1 MRTLKTLNGNQVI
14 AEAVR
19 QIDPDVMAAYPIT
32 PSTAIVET
40 IAKFKADGLITGE
53 FVCPESEHSAMSVC
67 IGAASAGGRVMTATA
82 SQGLALMWEMLFI
95 AAGLRLPIV
104 AAIANRALSAPINI
118 HGDHSDTMG
127 ARDSGWI
134 QIYSENCQ
142 EAYDNFIQAFRIAEH
157 LNVRTPV
164 LVGLDGFIIS
174 HCMEIVQV
182 EDDDK
187 VKKFVGEYKPVY
199 PLLDTSRKIT
209 VGPIDFTD
217 YYFEHKRNQM
227 EGIENSPPVI
237 EAVSKE
243 FGQVFG
249 RNYGFFEKYR
259 MEDAEI
265 CIVVMSSAAGTCKD
279 AVDELRKEE
288 GLRIGLLKPRIFR
301 PFAHEKIA
309 NALKPMKSV
318 AVLDRCTSPG
328 AFGAPLFTEIRSA
341 LYDYDQRPHVVN
353 YVYGLGGRDI
363 KIEHFKEVASSL
375 KRIADTGK
383 VEQRYGYINLRE
395 S

>member
-1 MRTLKTLNGNQVI
+1 MSALKTLNGNQTV

-40 IAKFKADGLITGE
+40 IAQFRADGLISGE

-82 SQGLALMWEMLFI
+82 SQGLALMWEMLYI

-104 AAIANRALSAPINI
+104 AAIVNRSLSAPINI

-127 ARDSGWI
+127 ARDTGWI

-157 LNVRTPV
+157 LEVRTPV
-164 LVGLDGFIIS
+164 MVGLDGFIIS
-174 HCMEIVQV
+174 HSMEVIQV
-182 EDDDK
+182 EDDQK
-187 VKKFVGEYKPVY
+187 VKEFVGEYKPVY
-199 PLLDTSRKIT
+199 PLLDPERKMT

-217 YYFEHKRNQM
+217 YYFEHKRNQL

-237 EAVSKE
+237 ETVGNE
-243 FGQVFG
+243 FGQKFG
-249 RNYGFFEKYR
+249 REYGFFEEYR
-259 MEDAEI
+259 MDDAEV

-279 AVDELRKEE
+279 AVDELREE
-288 GLRIGLLKPRIFR
+288 GKKVGLLKPRVFR
-301 PFAHEKIA
+301 PFPHKKIA
-309 NALKPMKSV
+309 EALKKMSAV
-318 AVLDRCTSPG
+318 AVLDRCSSPG
-328 AFGAPLFTEIRSA
+328 AFGAPLFTEIRNA
-341 LYDYDQRPHVVN
+341 LYDYDQRPKIIN

-363 KIEHFKEVASSL
+363 MIEHFKQVAAKL
-375 KRIADTGK
+375 ERIVETGK
-383 VEQRYGYINLRE
+383 IDEIYGYLNLRE
-395 S
+395 

>member
-1 MRTLKTLNGNQVI
+1 MSTPKTLNGNQTI
-14 AEAVR
+14 AEAAR
-19 QIDPDVMAAYPIT
+19 QVDPDVIAAYPIT

-40 IAKFKADGLITGE
+40 IAKFHSDGLISGE
-53 FVCPESEHSAMSVC
+53 FVCPESEHSAMSLC

-82 SQGLALMWEMLFI
+82 SQGLALMWEMLYI

-104 AAIANRALSAPINI
+104 AAIANRSLSAPINI

-134 QIYSENCQ
+134 QIYSEGCQ

-157 LNVRTPV
+157 LDVRTPV

-174 HCMEIVQV
+174 HSMEVIQV

-187 VKKFVGEYKPVY
+187 VKKFIGEYKPIY
-199 PLLDTSRKIT
+199 PVLDTTQKMT

-217 YYFEHKRNQM
+217 YYFEHKRNQI
-227 EGIENSPPVI
+227 EGIENAPRVI
-237 EAVSKE
+237 EEVGQE
-243 FGQVFG
+243 FGKKFG
-249 RNYGFFEKYR
+249 REYGFFEEYR
-259 MEDAEI
+259 MNDAEL

-279 AVDELRKEE
+279 AIDELRDE
-288 GLRIGLLKPRIFR
+288 GKRIGLLKPRIFR
-301 PFAHEKIA
+301 PFPHHQISEV
-309 NALKPMKSV
+309 LKRTKAV
-318 AVLDRCTSPG
+318 AVLDRSSSPG

-341 LYDYDQRPHVVN
+341 LYDYSERPQIVN

-363 KIEHFKEVASSL
+363 KVEHFKEVAAKL
-375 KRIADTGK
+375 ERIAETGK
-383 VEQRYGYINLRE
+383 VEERFGYINLRE
-395 S
+395 

>member
-1 MRTLKTLNGNQVI
+1 MSTLKTLNGNQTI

-19 QIDPDVMAAYPIT
+19 QVDPDVLAAYPIT

-40 IAKFKADGLITGE
+40 IAKFKADGLISGE

-82 SQGLALMWEMLFI
+82 SQGLALMWEMLYI
-95 AAGLRLPIV
+95 AAGLRLPII
-104 AAIANRALSAPINI
+104 AAIVNRSLSAPINI

-127 ARDSGWI
+127 ARDAGWI
-134 QIYSENCQ
+134 QIYSEGCQ
-142 EAYDNFIQAFRIAEH
+142 EAYVNFIQAFRIAEH
-157 LNVRTPV
+157 LDVRTPV

-174 HCMEIVQV
+174 HSMEVIQV
-182 EDDDK
+182 EDDAK

-199 PLLDTSRKIT
+199 PLLDTDRKMT

-217 YYFEHKRNQM
+217 YYFEHKRSQI

-237 EAVSKE
+237 EAVGKE
-243 FGQVFG
+243 FGKSFG
-249 RNYGFFEKYR
+249 REYGFFEEYR
-259 MEDAEI
+259 MDDAET

-279 AVDELRKEE
+279 AVDELRAE
-288 GLRIGLLKPRIFR
+288 GKKVGLLKPRVFR
-301 PFAHEKIA
+301 PFPHQKIA
-309 NALKPMKSV
+309 EALKKMKAV
-318 AVLDRCTSPG
+318 AVLDRSSSPG

-341 LYDYDQRPHVVN
+341 LYDYEKRPPIVN

-363 KIEHFKEVASSL
+363 MVEHFKDVAL
-375 KRIADTGK
+375 KLEKIAETGK
-383 VEQRYGYINLRE
+383 VEERFGYINLRE
-395 S
+395 

>member
-1 MRTLKTLNGNQVI
+1 MSTLKTLNGNQTI

-40 IAKFKADGLITGE
+40 IAQFRADGLISGE

-82 SQGLALMWEMLFI
+82 SQGLALMWEMLYI

-104 AAIANRALSAPINI
+104 AAIANRSLSAPINI

-142 EAYDNFIQAFRIAEH
+142 EAYDNFMQAFRIAEH
-157 LNVRTPV
+157 LEVRTPV
-164 LVGLDGFIIS
+164 MVGLDGFIIS
-174 HCMEIVQV
+174 HSMEVIQV
-182 EDDDK
+182 EDDRK
-187 VKKFVGEYKPVY
+187 VKEFIGEYKPVY
-199 PLLDTSRKIT
+199 PLLDPGRKMT

-217 YYFEHKRNQM
+217 YYFEHKRNQL
-227 EGIENSPPVI
+227 EGIENAPPVI
-237 EAVSKE
+237 EAVGKE
-243 FGQVFG
+243 FGQKFG
-249 RNYGFFEKYR
+249 REYGFFEEYR
-259 MEDAEI
+259 MDDAEV

-279 AVDELRKEE
+279 AVDELREE
-288 GLRIGLLKPRIFR
+288 GKKVGLLKPRIFR
-301 PFAHEKIA
+301 PFPYQKIA
-309 NALKPMKSV
+309 EALKKMRAV
-318 AVLDRCTSPG
+318 AVLDRCSSPG
-328 AFGAPLFTEIRSA
+328 AFGAPLFTEIRNA
-341 LYDYDQRPHVVN
+341 LYDYDQRPKIVN

-363 KIEHFKEVASSL
+363 MIEHFKQVAAKL
-375 KRIADTGK
+375 ERITETGK
-383 VEQRYGYINLRE
+383 VEEIYGYLNLRE
-395 S
+395 

>member
-1 MRTLKTLNGNQVI
+1 MSTLKTLNGNQTI
-14 AEAVR
+14 AEAAR
-19 QIDPDVMAAYPIT
+19 QIDPDVIAAYPIT

-40 IAKFKADGLITGE
+40 IAKFQADGLITGA

-82 SQGLALMWEMLFI
+82 SQGLALMWEMLYI

-104 AAIANRALSAPINI
+104 AGIANRSLSAPINI

-134 QIYSENCQ
+134 QLYSENCQ

-157 LNVRTPV
+157 LDVRTPV

-174 HCMEIVQV
+174 HSMEVIRV

-187 VKKFVGEYKPVY
+187 IKKFVGDYKPVY
-199 PLLDTSRKIT
+199 PLLDTSRKMT

-217 YYFEHKRNQM
+217 YYFEHKRNQI
-227 EGIENSPPVI
+227 EGIENAPQVI
-237 EAVSKE
+237 EAVGKE
-243 FGQVFG
+243 FGKKFG
-249 RNYGFFEKYR
+249 REYGFFEEYR
-259 MEDAEI
+259 MDDAEM

-279 AVDELRKEE
+279 AIDELRSE
-288 GLRIGLLKPRIFR
+288 GKRIGLLKPRVFR
-301 PFAHEKIA
+301 PFPHLKMAE
-309 NALKPMKSV
+309 ALKNTKAV
-318 AVLDRCTSPG
+318 AVLDRSSSPG

-341 LYDYDQRPHVVN
+341 LYDHDKRPQIVN

-363 KIEHFKEVASSL
+363 MLDHFKDVASKL
-375 KRIADTGK
+375 EKILETGK
-383 VEQRYGYINLRE
+383 VDERFGYINLRE
-395 S
+395 

>member
-1 MRTLKTLNGNQVI
+1 MSTLKTLNGNQTI

-40 IAKFKADGLITGE
+40 IAKFKADGLIKGE
-53 FVCPESEHSAMSVC
+53 FVCPESEHSAMSLC
-67 IGAASAGGRVMTATA
+67 IGASSAGGRVMTATA
-82 SQGLALMWEMLFI
+82 SQGLALMWEMLYI

-104 AAIANRALSAPINI
+104 AAIANRSLSAPINI

-142 EAYDNFIQAFRIAEH
+142 EAYDNFIQAFRIGED
-157 LNVRTPV
+157 LKVRTPV

-174 HCMEIVQV
+174 HSMEVIQV

-199 PLLDTSRKIT
+199 PLLDTSRKMT
-209 VGPIDFTD
+209 VGPLDFTD
-217 YYFEHKRNQM
+217 YYFEHKRNQI
-227 EGIENSPPVI
+227 EGIENAPPVI
-237 EAVSKE
+237 EAVGKE
-243 FGQVFG
+243 FGQKFG
-249 RNYGFFEKYR
+249 RQYGFFEEYR
-259 MEDAEI
+259 MDDAEL

-279 AVDELRKEE
+279 AIDELRSE
-288 GLRIGLLKPRIFR
+288 GKRIGLLKPRIYR
-301 PFAHEKIA
+301 PFAHQKIA
-309 NALKPMKSV
+309 EALRKKKAV
-318 AVLDRCTSPG
+318 AVLDRSSSPG
-328 AFGAPLFTEIRSA
+328 AFGAPLFTDIRSS
-341 LYDYDQRPHVVN
+341 LYDYAERPHIVN

-363 KIEHFKEVASSL
+363 KVEHFKEVAL
-375 KRIADTGK
+375 KLEKIAETGK
-383 VEQRYGYINLRE
+383 VEEIYSYINLRE
-395 S
+395 